1 MTIQHKKAHMIR
13 AVLEGVIFSIY
24 SICKI
29 LAENR
34 AVTELRAAG
43 GFARSSL
50 WLQILADVSSVRVAV
65 SGSVESSA
73 LGAVMLGAEATG
85 TETNFKNELLT
96 VHEPDQQNHQVYL
109 KSFEKFQRLYDKLKD
124 EM

>member
-1 MTIQHKKAHMIR
+1 MIR
-13 AVLEGVIFSIY
+13 AVLEGVIFSMY

-34 AVTELRAAG
+34 QVTELRAAG
-43 GFARSSL
+43 GFARSAL
-50 WLQILADVSSVRVAV
+50 WLQLLADVSNVRVAV

-73 LGAVMLGAEATG
+73 LGAVMLGAEAVGIAPT
-85 TETNFKNELLT
+85 FKNELLT
-96 VHEPDQQNHQVYL
+96 VHEPNAKLHEVYKKL
-109 KSFEKFQRLYDKLKD
+109 FEKFQRLYDKLEG